1 MNHSKALTLCFLLAT
16 LSLTSCSGLGNVC
29 HTNCT
34 QNGGTATLS
43 VTLQAKPLALPS
55 NTNLLSYSVTIG
67 GVTLTPASGN
77 TVHITGSATFDLTRL
92 QSDSGFLGTFSTTLP
107 AGTYTSLMVA
117 LSSATVTYCT
127 STQGVPGCT
136 PGSVA
141 SQPDSGPAVATI
153 TFPNGGLVLTSN
165 EQTGLSIDFNMA
177 DTLTVLPNQKVTAVN
192 LGPAAV
198 NVLTTITLGS
208 THPSSLAANQ
218 LDYLDDITGSVGVS
232 GNSVTVTTNYGIIT
246 AVADSNTFYSPNCT
260 TLGLALSI
268 ACVQANQVASINAVL
283 NADGTIKLISYD
295 PFPVPNATK
304 TDWIEGTVSYLPTSP
319 TQFVI
324 VANDAYFSTSGSL
337 LPKPFSIAS
346 PITVNLA
353 NGAIFGVDTQGLNVP
368 ADVTNFEGTL
378 AATALLPGQTV
389 ALHVTNFQL
398 TGGSPTGILVTA
410 DAVELRFTR
419 VAGTAS
425 IGGNGSSFSLSST
438 SLPPYFGFTTANQ
451 LVELTNGTPPST
463 NTTVYDGVTNST
475 NINTGQ
481 TYSIRAL
488 YFGQL
493 DAFPFV
499 AAKVRQNP

>member
-16 LSLTSCSGLGNVC
+16 VSLTACSGLGNVC
-29 HTNCT
+29 HTNCM

-43 VTLQAKPLALPS
+43 VTLQAKPLAPPP
-55 NTNLLSYSVTIG
+55 NTNILSYAVAIG
-67 GVTLTPASGN
+67 GITLTPASGN
-77 TVHITGSATFDLTRL
+77 TVHITGSATFDLMRL

-107 AGTYTSLMVA
+107 AGTYTSLTVA
-117 LSSATVTYCT
+117 LNSATVTYCT

-136 PGSVA
+136 PGSVTA
-141 SQPDSGPAVATI
+141 VPDSGPSVATI

-165 EQTGLSIDFNMA
+165 EQAGLSVDFNMA
-177 DTLTVLPNQKVTAVN
+177 DTLTVSNQKVTSVN

-198 NVLTTITLGS
+198 NILTTITLGS

-218 LDYLDDITGSVGVS
+218 LDYLDDVTGTVAVS
-232 GNSVTVTTNYGIIT
+232 GNTVTITANYGTIT

-260 TLGLALSI
+260 ALGLALSI

-283 NADGTIKLISYD
+283 NADGTLKLISYD
-295 PFPVPNATK
+295 PFPVLSATK
-304 TDWIEGTVSYLPTSP
+304 TDWIEGTVSYAPTSSA
-319 TQFVI
+319 QFFI
-324 VANDAYFSTSGSL
+324 VANDASVSTSGSL
-337 LPKPFSIAS
+337 LPKPFPIGS
-346 PITVNLA
+346 PITVDLA

-389 ALHVTNFQL
+389 ALHITNFAL
-398 TGGSPTGILVTA
+398 TGGLPGGILVTA

-419 VAGTAS
+419 VAGTAAM
-425 IGGNGSSFSLSST
+425 GGNGSSFSLSST

-451 LVELTNGTPPST
+451 LVELTNGTPPTT
-463 NTTVYDGVTNST
+463 NTTFYDGVTNST
-475 NINTGQ
+475 NISSGQ

-493 DAFPFV
+493 DSFPFV